1 MPTTKIEVAEEM
13 LGLNEKQLFQIE
25 IRKAYLTRKMVTDKS
40 QKVTY
45 ELAQMTA
52 EEKETK
58 EWIAYLKE
66 KIKDKFK

>member
-1 MPTTKIEVAEEM
+1 MNKIEVAQEM
-13 LGLNEKQLFQIE
+13 LELNEKQLLQVE

-45 ELAQMTA
+45 ELAELTS
-52 EEKETK
+52 EEKEAK
-58 EWIAYLKE
+58 QWIDYLKE